1 MLQLMVK
8 LSSLLI
14 SWASAHEEPKNE
26 NTPLPIR
33 IKTFKRAIVKPVMM
47 IMMVVVVCKNYI
59 LHFMAKQL
67 L

>member
-1 MLQLMVK
+1 MVK

-47 IMMVVVVCKNYI
+47 IMMVVVV
-59 LHFMAKQL
+59 
-67 L
+67 